1 MYTYVYTVYIYIQ
14 KYVYIYIFIYL
25 YTDDSPCIV
34 PCKPNTVGFTIG
46 FTTSTKRI
54 SWSLAW
60 SYQKHKEGRH
70 GNSSSVVESFK
81 TLPCQCNFYGHVWAH
96 RFPIPG
102 KICQV
107 GHVFFKSRATHIYP
121 GFVTSTNFKAVFVF
135 VQMLTSKCS
144 ILIEIMWPTT
154 AKPLVSAQLIHTAE
168 SIWVQ
173 LQYCMTILGNQKN
186 TGSSRTSGKI
196 VWIQMLALR
205 NIYIYIYLFIYII
218 CI

>member
-1 MYTYVYTVYIYIQ
+1 MYIYMCIHMYILYIYIQ

-107 GHVFFKSRATHIYP
+107 GHVFFKSRQRTYILGLLLQQISKQCLY
-121 GFVTSTNFKAVFVF
+121 S
-135 VQMLTSKCS
+135 SKCS
-144 ILIEIMWPTT
+144 RPN
-154 AKPLVSAQLIHTAE
+154 AQ
-168 SIWVQ
+168 S
-173 LQYCMTILGNQKN
+173 
-186 TGSSRTSGKI
+186 
-196 VWIQMLALR
+196 
-205 NIYIYIYLFIYII
+205 
-218 CI
+218 